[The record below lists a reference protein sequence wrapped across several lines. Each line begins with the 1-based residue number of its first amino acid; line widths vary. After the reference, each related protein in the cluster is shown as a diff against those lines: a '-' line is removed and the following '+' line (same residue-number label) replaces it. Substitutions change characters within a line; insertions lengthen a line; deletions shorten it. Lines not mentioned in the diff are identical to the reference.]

1 MHPRQQWLLVGA
13 ASLILLVLMGSR
25 QSQGLFVSPINSTT
39 GIGIVPISLAIAL
52 GHLFWGLI
60 QPAAGWIADKYG
72 AGRVLVFGILTY
84 ALGMALTATVRDA
97 PALIFT
103 LGFMAATGAGAA
115 SFSVLLGAVGRRISV
130 EKRGLAA
137 GVINAGS
144 SLGQFIFAPIT
155 QSSIDF
161 FGWHIALIGVGV
173 VACCVLPLV
182 YVLRDNPS
190 SLGVATTREHSPS
203 LKFLLI
209 DVFSNKSYIYLH
221 LGFMTC
227 GFHIAFL
234 STHLPGEVALCGQ
247 SANVASWS
255 LGIVGLANVL
265 GSLTFGWLT
274 QKFRSKYLLFAM
286 YFSRAVLI
294 LLYLIAPKTEI
305 TFYLFS
311 VGLGF
316 TWLATV
322 APTATIVSKLFG
334 TRFLATLFG
343 LTLVSH
349 QLGGFLGAY
358 SGGVAMSIQG
368 TYQWIWIIDAS
379 LALLAALICLPIQEP
394 QIDRKTSSKPR

>member
-1 MHPRQQWLLVGA
+1 
-13 ASLILLVLMGSR
+13 
-25 QSQGLFVSPINSTT
+25 
-39 GIGIVPISLAIAL
+39 
-52 GHLFWGLI
+52 
-60 QPAAGWIADKYG
+60 
-72 AGRVLVFGILTY
+72 
-84 ALGMALTATVRDA
+84 
-97 PALIFT
+97 
-103 LGFMAATGAGAA
+103 
-115 SFSVLLGAVGRRISV
+115 
-130 EKRGLAA
+130 
-137 GVINAGS
+137 
-144 SLGQFIFAPIT
+144 
-155 QSSIDF
+155 
-161 FGWHIALIGVGV
+161 
-173 VACCVLPLV
+173 
-182 YVLRDNPS
+182 
-190 SLGVATTREHSPS
+190 
-203 LKFLLI
+203 
-209 DVFSNKSYIYLH
+209 
-221 LGFMTC
+221 MTC

-247 SANVASWS
+247 GANVASWS
-255 LGIVGLANVL
+255 LGIVGLANVV

-394 QIDRKTSSKPR
+394 QIDRKTSSTTT